1 MIINCT
7 KANMRQLIIY
17 TIFLFLPVFAFA
29 QTQSQDEVVQFSGVV
44 VTGDSLLPVAYT
56 TVALKNS
63 GQGTITDNYGFF
75 TLPAFKGDTIRFS
88 GVGYKPVEYTI
99 PDTLNS
105 KRYSV
110 VQVLRK
116 DTVQIPTTFVYPWPT
131 PEEFKEE
138 FLALELYEDEVERA
152 RKNLD
157 PEEMY
162 SDMMEMGMDSREA
175 YRYTMRRRQEDF
187 QYAGQAPPI
196 QVLNPI
202 AWAKFIRAWKD
213 GDFKRDD

>member
-1 MIINCT
+1 MRHFIFYLLIFII
-7 KANMRQLIIY
+7 
-17 TIFLFLPVFAFA
+17 PSFAIA
-29 QTQSQDEVVQFSGVV
+29 QEDKEEVVQFSGVV

-56 TVALKNS
+56 NVILKNS
-63 GQGTITDNYGFF
+63 NRGTMTDDYGFF

-88 GVGYKPVEYTI
+88 NVGYRPVEFRI
-99 PDTLNS
+99 PDSLDA

-110 VQVLRK
+110 VQVLRR

-131 PEEFKEE
+131 PEKFKEE
-138 FLALELYEDEVERA
+138 FLALELNEDAVERA

-157 PEEMY
+157 PDEMY
-162 SDMMEMGMDSREA
+162 DDMMEMGMDSREA
-175 YRYTMRRRQEDF
+175 YKHAMRKREEDF
-187 QYAGQAPPI
+187 RYAGQAPPI

-202 AWAKFIRAWKD
+202 AWAKFIEAWKN

>member
-1 MIINCT
+1 
-7 KANMRQLIIY
+7 MRQLL
-17 TIFLFLPVFAFA
+17 IFTLFILLPALAF
-29 QTQSQDEVVQFSGVV
+29 SQEQDSEEVVQFSGVV

-56 TVALKNS
+56 TVALKSTNR
-63 GQGTITDNYGFF
+63 GTMTDDYGFF

-88 GVGYKPVEYTI
+88 GVGYKAVEYTI
-99 PDTLNS
+99 PDTLES

-131 PEEFKEE
+131 PEQFKEE

-162 SDMMEMGMDSREA
+162 SDMMEMGMDSQEA
-175 YRYTMRRRQEDF
+175 YRYTMRKRREDF

-202 AWAKFIRAWKD
+202 AWAKFIRAWRD

>member
-1 MIINCT
+1 
-7 KANMRQLIIY
+7 
-17 TIFLFLPVFAFA
+17 
-29 QTQSQDEVVQFSGVV
+29 
-44 VTGDSLLPVAYT
+44 
-56 TVALKNS
+56 
-63 GQGTITDNYGFF
+63 
-75 TLPAFKGDTIRFS
+75 
-88 GVGYKPVEYTI
+88 
-99 PDTLNS
+99 
-105 KRYSV
+105 
-110 VQVLRK
+110 
-116 DTVQIPTTFVYPWPT
+116 
-131 PEEFKEE
+131 
-138 FLALELYEDEVERA
+138 VERA